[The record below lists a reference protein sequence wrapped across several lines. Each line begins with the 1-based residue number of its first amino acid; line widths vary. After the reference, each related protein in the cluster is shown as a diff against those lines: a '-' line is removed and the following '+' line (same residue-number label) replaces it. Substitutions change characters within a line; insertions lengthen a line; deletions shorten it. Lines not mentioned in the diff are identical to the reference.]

1 MIENRRRKFI
11 GNLLNDEIFTVSL
24 YFSVMTFSMC
34 FKCVLI
40 LVFFRPPPQKKK
52 RKKLT
57 MAQLRHLEIGIDATS
72 LQLCVV
78 YTRSQ
83 TQDLICV
90 GLRDIPMALV
100 CVQAI

>member
-40 LVFFRPPPQKKK
+40 LVFFRPPPQKKM
-52 RKKLT
+52 T
-57 MAQLRHLEIGIDATS
+57 MAQLRHLELGIDATS